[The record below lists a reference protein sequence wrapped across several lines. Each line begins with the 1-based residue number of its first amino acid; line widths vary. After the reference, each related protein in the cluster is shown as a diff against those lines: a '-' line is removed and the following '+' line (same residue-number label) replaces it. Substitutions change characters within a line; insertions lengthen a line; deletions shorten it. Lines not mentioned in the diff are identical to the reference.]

1 MIERTILKQRVME
14 LLSQKSVLWLSGV
27 RRVGKTTLCKAI
39 EGASYFDCE
48 LPSVRTQLEDPEHF
62 WKQNQHKLVILDEI
76 HRLPDPSNVLK
87 IASDHFPS
95 VKVVA
100 TGSSTLAAK
109 RKFKDTLTDRKR
121 DLWVHPF
128 LVSEIVNHGEFDLDR
143 RLLHGGLPP
152 AYLTNTLNDVFY
164 TEWMDS
170 YWAKDVQELFV
181 IDRKTSFL
189 KLAELLLRQSGEMFE
204 ASSFAGPCEISR
216 QTVTN
221 YLEILSVTLFAL
233 IVRPYSEK
241 RTNEIIAAPKVYGFD
256 TGFVCFSRGW
266 DRLRPE
272 DRGGLLEHIVL
283 SELISSFGKQSVYYW
298 RDKQKH
304 EVDFIVK
311 PARGQVV
318 HAIECKSNYKNF
330 DPRNLKVFRKIYPKG
345 KNFLYAVNVP
355 VPMAL
360 TCNGLAITALPIG
373 TNIS

>member
-1 MIERTILKQRVME
+1 M
-14 LLSQKSVLWLSGV
+14 
-27 RRVGKTTLCKAI
+27 
-39 EGASYFDCE
+39 
-48 LPSVRTQLEDPEHF
+48 PSVRTQLEDPEHF
-62 WKQNQHKLVILDEI
+62 LQQNKDRLIVLDEI
-76 HRLPDPSNVLK
+76 HRLADPSNVLK

-121 DLWVHPF
+121 DLWVPPF
-128 LVSEIVNHGEFDLDR
+128 LVSEIINQGRFDLDH

-152 AYLTNTLNDVFY
+152 VYLTSTLDDAFY

-170 YWAKDVQELFV
+170 YWAKDIQELFV

-189 KLAELLLRQSGEMFE
+189 KLAELILRQSGEMFE

-216 QTVTN
+216 QTVSN
-221 YLEILSVTLFAL
+221 YLEILSITLFAL

-241 RTNEIIAAPKVYGFD
+241 RINDIVAAPKVYGFD

-272 DRGGLLEHIVL
+272 DHGSLIEHIVL
-283 SELISSFGKQSVYYW
+283 CQLISSFGKQNVYYW

-304 EVDFIVK
+304 EIDFVVK
-311 PARGQVV
+311 PARGQAVY
-318 HAIECKSNYKNF
+318 AIECKSNYKNF
-330 DPRNLKVFRKIYPKG
+330 EPRNLIAFRKAYPNG
-345 KNFLYAVNVP
+345 ENFLYAANVP
-355 VPMAL
+355 KPLNLSFKGL
-360 TCNGLAITALPIG
+360 TVTALPLNAVKWG
-373 TNIS
+373 